1 MSTDFITLTTEE
13 SGGSHYVTVAAS
25 VAAAGAVAGAAI
37 AYGGWLGAA
46 GVLVGTLLLRW
57 PVQVALGSFALLL
70 PFDSISSLGAEATGT
85 ALTRYAGA
93 CAAVVLLAVGLAT
106 RRLSV
111 PPRAALW
118 WSMFVLW
125 GVATMGWAINSQFAW
140 ERLPTA
146 LSLLLLYVIATAF
159 RITEKEMSAVLL
171 LTVLGGCAAAA
182 MASYQ
187 FYSGTVYM
195 QTSRSSLMMG
205 NRDTDP
211 NQFAASLLLPLSL
224 AIGAVVVGRRKS
236 IRIAAAAAIATLSL
250 AILLSMSR
258 GALVAALA
266 LIVVYMCRLG
276 VNRRI
281 LVATAC
287 LAALLLV
294 MPQSFFTRLTL
305 NDRGAGR
312 FDIWSASMDLVPSYG
327 LFGAGWNNFVV
338 VYTDIAGHA
347 STFRGYTKGSHNI
360 YVGMLV
366 EVGIVGLTFLLLAFR
381 SQLREARSRLL
392 IPYEAACWAML
403 VMGFTLDIVWRKSF
417 WFAWILLA
425 MAVRMRSQRM
435 RTHDDAEVRA

>member
-1 MSTDFITLTTEE
+1 MSTNFITVTPEN
-13 SGGSHYVTVAAS
+13 SGVGHFATAAVS
-25 VAAAGAVAGAAI
+25 ATAVGVVAGAAI
-37 AYGGWLGAA
+37 AYGGWFGAA
-46 GVLVGTLLLRW
+46 AVLGGALLLSW
-57 PVQVALGSFALLL
+57 PVQIALGSFAFLL
-70 PFDSISSLGAEATGT
+70 PFDSVSAVGAEATGT
-85 ALTRYAGA
+85 ALTHYAGA

-118 WSMFVLW
+118 WSLFVLW
-125 GVATMGWAINSQFAW
+125 GAATMGWAINSQFAG

-159 RITEKEMSAVLL
+159 RITEKEMSVVLL
-171 LTVLGGCAAAA
+171 LTVLGGCAAAV
-182 MASYQ
+182 MASSQ
-187 FYSGTVYM
+187 FYGGAVYM

-224 AIGAVVVGRRKS
+224 AIGAVVAGRRKS
-236 IRIAAAAAIATLSL
+236 VRIAAAAAIAVLSL
-250 AILLSMSR
+250 AILLTMSR

-266 LIVVYMCRLG
+266 LIVVYLCRLG

-281 LVATAC
+281 LMATAC
-287 LAALLLV
+287 LAVLLFF
-294 MPQSFFTRLTL
+294 MPQSFFTRLAL

-312 FDIWSASMDLVPSYG
+312 FDIWTASMDLVPRYG

-338 VYTDIAGHA
+338 AYTDIAGHT

-360 YVGMLV
+360 YVGMLI
-366 EVGIVGLTFLLLAFR
+366 EVGIIGLTFLLLAFR
-381 SQLREARSRLL
+381 SQLREVRTRLL
-392 IPYEAACWAML
+392 VPYEAACWAML

-435 RTHDDAEVRA
+435 RPRDDAGVRA

>member
-1 MSTDFITLTTEE
+1 MSTSFITVTPENTREEHWVTTTV
-13 SGGSHYVTVAAS
+13 VTT
-25 VAAAGAVAGAAI
+25 AVGTIAGAAI
-37 AYGGWLGAA
+37 AYGGWFGAA
-46 GVLVGTLLLRW
+46 AVLAGSLLLRW
-57 PVQVALGSFALLL
+57 PVQVALGAFAFLL
-70 PFDSISSLGAEATGT
+70 PFDSVSSLGAEASGT

-93 CAAVVLLAVGLAT
+93 CVVVVLLAVGLAT

-118 WSMFVLW
+118 WLLFILW
-125 GVATMGWAINSQFAW
+125 GVATLGWAINSQFAW

-146 LSLLLLYVIATAF
+146 LSLILLYVIATGF
-159 RITEKEMSAVLL
+159 RITEKEMSIVLL
-171 LTVLGGCAAAA
+171 LTVLGGCAAAV
-182 MASYQ
+182 MASSQ

-195 QTSRSSLMMG
+195 QTSRSSLMVG

-224 AIGAVVVGRRKS
+224 AIGTVAAGRRRWA
-236 IRIAAAAAIATLSL
+236 RIVAVAPVAALSL

-266 LIVVYMCRLG
+266 LIVVYMYRLG

-281 LVATAC
+281 LMATFC
-287 LAALLLV
+287 VAALLLV
-294 MPQSFFTRLTL
+294 MPQSFFTRLSL

-312 FDIWSASMDLVPSYG
+312 FDIWAASIDLVPRYG
-327 LFGAGWNNFVV
+327 LLGAGWNNFIVA
-338 VYTDIAGHA
+338 YTDIAGHA

-360 YVGMLV
+360 YVGMLI

-381 SQLREARSRLL
+381 SQLREARTRLVV
-392 IPYEAACWAML
+392 PYEAACWAML

-435 RTHDDAEVRA
+435 RPNADVEVAT